1 MRQLPRVMRDWPDLS
16 PTTCTEQKQSA
27 ERARKVTK
35 RQKQKEKK
43 GKFRKISLSYG
54 ICQALHR
61 TSSDE
66 RVFVAKAPLQ
76 MSQPNLPSGHGLTCA
91 HPPPYTEAPALR
103 MRVAGG
109 GPPGSGGVSEA
120 GRVGPRP
127 LGEEEEAPGAP
138 SAQPATYGHGM
149 KASPQTRRTAPGW
162 SLALGLPSLQG

>member
-1 MRQLPRVMRDWPDLS
+1 MRDWPNLS

-35 RQKQKEKK
+35 SRNKRKRRESLEKSACHTEYVK
-43 GKFRKISLSYG
+43 LYRELLRMKVI
-54 ICQALHR
+54 
-61 TSSDE
+61 
-66 RVFVAKAPLQ
+66 VAKAPLQ
-76 MSQPNLPSGHGLTCA
+76 MCQPNLPSRHGLTCA
-91 HPPPYTEAPALR
+91 HPSSYTEAPALSV
-103 MRVAGG
+103 RVAGG
-109 GPPGSGGVSEA
+109 GPLGSGGVSEA

-149 KASPQTRRTAPGW
+149 KASPQARTAPGW